1 MRLKEIKQIFHKEL
15 EAVYDAMEI
24 DSFFYR
30 LIEQ

>member
-24 DSFFYR
+24 DSFFYSSD
-30 LIEQ
+30 

>member
-24 DSFFYR
+24 DSFF
-30 LIEQ
+30 IV